1 MKSLNRTLS
10 LVLVLVMVFGLF
22 GVASAAFTD
31 TSASNYTQAINV
43 MAGTGVIN
51 GTTATVAYSGNR
63 VPANLGVVKAQV
75 GDWVLVHAGLVIQVL
90 SESQAQ
96 EINNLLAELETLL

>member
-1 MKSLNRTLS
+1 MCVAAPGKILS
-10 LVLVLVMVFGLF
+10 
-22 GVASAAFTD
+22 
-31 TSASNYTQAINV
+31 
-43 MAGTGVIN
+43 IN

-96 EINNLLAELETLL
+96 EINNLLAELETLLLTCRTFAGRWPTTTVRP